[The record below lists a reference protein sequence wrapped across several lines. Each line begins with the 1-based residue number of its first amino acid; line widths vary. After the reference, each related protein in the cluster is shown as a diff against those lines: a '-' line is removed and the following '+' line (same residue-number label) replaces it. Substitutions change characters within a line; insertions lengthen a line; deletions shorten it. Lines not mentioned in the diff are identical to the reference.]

1 MDDLLLFTPTKASHF
16 EKLEDLLK
24 ALCKNGLKISPKKCQ
39 LFKTDLQYMGN
50 TIFIRNKRVCVRPL
64 RSRIEAIQK
73 LKPPTMIKGCQSFAG
88 MVNFVSLFCPELQK
102 LLKLIYDLTRK
113 GRQFIWGKEQQ
124 QAFDEI
130 KRRLQRPPVL
140 HLPNRHGHFQL
151 YSDTSKFTTG
161 SALYQIQNGQPRLIA
176 YASKRMP
183 EAAKN
188 YSITELEMCGL
199 AMNIATFSHLL
210 KKVDFDAIVNHL
222 AITHIM
228 RSKAEPATTRIK
240 RLLELL
246 SPYSF
251 NLYYIKGKDMVLS
264 NFLSRQQMD
273 DSNPHELIPISFL
286 LRDQVSDYFYRIDNE
301 INLPRKDKYLVQTRS
316 QVRSSGIRLPEIHGA
331 NKGLDPHVQ
340 PGKQKSFPI
349 QTVNK
354 GMPTHPIPKPRIGQG
369 RAGLRRKVK
378 APQPITSPHPLP
390 AQPITEHDSRTV
402 VPLPEPT
409 NQLQSHVQS
418 QILPRPLSQHH
429 PIDPTHIPQQIGP
442 KIQHRPTP
450 SYHDPY
456 ARPPPKPP
464 DISDPL
470 DSQKDLLD
478 NDLDRKVEIEENLPF
493 QEGIILEIYERPD
506 ISYIQEPQE
515 LKDLVDTTKL
525 IQKYLP
531 KQTDIDKILDII
543 KRKVLKGTHLP
554 LTIKEIQAGYL
565 TSPYFKD
572 LYLFLSQNKL
582 PSKRSAIKKV
592 EMLAESFVLLDSLIF
607 KLVTTPDKEAAVLAI
622 PEICVDKIITLYH
635 TSLFAGHQGVVKT
648 YLTMMKD
655 KFFIPNLM
663 HYLRSFIK
671 GCHVCQLSRSDKL
684 PTRQLQ
690 PRIYLNYRPLSKLSM
705 DLKVMPRS
713 QKGHKFILCIID
725 EMTNYLI
732 TVPIFQSRS
741 EEVGEALIE
750 HVISKFCAPDCII
763 MDQDS
768 AFMSNL
774 MSYLFR
780 KLNIKIMTVA
790 PYNHQSLQ
798 VEHGIKTLSQIL
810 TKHLSGQGQ
819 MWHKYLPL
827 ATFTHN
833 TFNSPNLA
841 NYSPYELVFGRKPKL
856 LLDLEM
862 DPDVRVSGTHR
873 EYLLQLRKRLEYLH
887 KLLQE
892 FRMKRLALLNKDR
905 DDFQYNSGDL
915 VYIISPLTSQLR
927 TASRKVSI
935 KYVGPLAVYKIVD
948 PHNYLLITLDGK
960 LLRGLFEHER
970 LKPAVIRT
978 NHVMNLSKLKQV
990 MSSGLLLP

>member
-1 MDDLLLFTPTKASHF
+1 
-16 EKLEDLLK
+16 
-24 ALCKNGLKISPKKCQ
+24 
-39 LFKTDLQYMGN
+39 
-50 TIFIRNKRVCVRPL
+50 
-64 RSRIEAIQK
+64 
-73 LKPPTMIKGCQSFAG
+73 

-102 LLKLIYDLTRK
+102 LLKPIYDLTRK
-113 GRQFIWGKEQQ
+113 RRQFLWGKEQQ

-130 KRRLQRPPVL
+130 KCRLPRPPVL
-140 HLPNRHGHFQL
+140 HLPDRHGRFQL
-151 YSDTSKFTTG
+151 YSDTSKFVTG

-210 KKVDFDAIVNHL
+210 KKVDFDAIVDHL

-264 NFLSRQQMD
+264 DFLSRQKMD
-273 DSNPHELIPISFL
+273 DSNPHELIPISFS
-286 LRDQVSDYFYRIDNE
+286 LRDQVSDYFYQIDNE
-301 INLPRKDKYLVQTRS
+301 NNLPRKDKYLVQTRS
-316 QVRSSGIRLPEIHGA
+316 QVRSSGIRLPEIYGA
-331 NKGLDPHVQ
+331 RKGLDPHVQ

-354 GMPTHPIPKPRIGQG
+354 GTPTHPIPKPRIGQG

-378 APQPITSPHPLP
+378 ALLQIASPHPLP
-390 AQPITEHDSRTV
+390 VQPITEHDLRTAM
-402 VPLPEPT
+402 PLPEPT
-409 NQLQSHVQS
+409 NQSQSHVQS
-418 QILPRPLSQHH
+418 QLWPRLSSQHH
-429 PIDPTHIPQQIGP
+429 PIDPTQIPQQIGP

-450 SYHDPY
+450 SYQDPFS
-456 ARPPPKPP
+456 RPPPKPP

-470 DSQKDLLD
+470 DSWKDLLD
-478 NDLDRKVEIEENLPF
+478 NDSDRKLEIEENLPF
-493 QEGIILEIYERPD
+493 QEGIISEIYERPD
-506 ISYIQEPQE
+506 NSYMQEPQE
-515 LKDLVDTTKL
+515 LTDLIDTTKL

-554 LTIKEIQAGYL
+554 LTVKKIQAGYL

-572 LYLFLSQNKL
+572 LYLFLTQNKL

-592 EMLAESFVLLDSLIF
+592 ETLAKSFVLLDSLIF
-607 KLVTTPDKEAAVLAI
+607 KLVTTTDKETAVLAI
-622 PEICVDKIITLYH
+622 PEICVDKIFALYH
-635 TSLFAGHQGVVKT
+635 TSLFAGHQGVVKM
-648 YLTMMKD
+648 YLTMKD

-732 TVPIFQSRS
+732 TVPIFRSRS
-741 EEVGEALIE
+741 EEVGKALIE

-774 MSYLFR
+774 MSYLFK

-798 VEHGIKTLSQIL
+798 AEHGIKTLSRIL

-827 ATFTHN
+827 ATFAHN

-841 NYSPYELVFGRKPKL
+841 NHSPYELVFGRKPKL
-856 LLDLEM
+856 LLDLET
-862 DPDVRVSGTHR
+862 DPDVRVSGTHK
-873 EYLLQLRKRLEYLH
+873 EYLLHLRKRLEYLH

-927 TASRKVSI
+927 TASK
-935 KYVGPLAVYKIVD
+935 K
-948 PHNYLLITLDGK
+948 
-960 LLRGLFEHER
+960 F
-970 LKPAVIRT
+970 
-978 NHVMNLSKLKQV
+978 LSN
-990 MSSGLLLP
+990 M